1 MSFSSNGDVLLMFSF
16 SFFRDS
22 VFLFVC
28 DFKGTTTDNSVCSNN
43 IILNRLLLVE
53 ASALVPLFSGFDRA
67 RMRTCV
73 FNYIWW
79 FSSLSCCI
87 DIRYD
92 LWSLKCIDR
101 SAPEFD
107 IANYIGTETPTQ
119 VMQHRSCNTI
129 WLHRFFFWKQVT

>member
-79 FSSLSCCI
+79 FSSLNCCI

-107 IANYIGTETPTQ
+107 IANYIGTETTTQ
-119 VMQHRSCNTI
+119 VMQHY
-129 WLHRFFFWKQVT
+129 FVT

>member
-43 IILNRLLLVE
+43 IILNRLLLVK

-67 RMRTCV
+67 RMQTCV

-107 IANYIGTETPTQ
+107 IAKYIGTETPTQ
-119 VMQHRSCNTI
+119 VMQHY
-129 WLHRFFFWKQVT
+129 FVT